1 MDDCTQQNHLMFQIQ
16 MQAPETKERQEYIN
30 VRKEISTPEPRPK
43 EMMLLKLEYTCI
55 IEVGGKILN

>member
-1 MDDCTQQNHLMFQIQ
+1 MFQIQ

-55 IEVGGKILN
+55 IEVGEKKLN